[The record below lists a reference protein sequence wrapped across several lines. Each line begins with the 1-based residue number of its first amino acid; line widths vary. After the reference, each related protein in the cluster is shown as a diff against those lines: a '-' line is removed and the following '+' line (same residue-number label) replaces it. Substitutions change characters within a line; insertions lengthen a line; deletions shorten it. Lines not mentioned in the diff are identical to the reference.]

1 MSVKGKADPDPKS
14 VKHVPEPPSPRNRT
28 RVPKTTSTYRT
39 RVQQPSTRNRSH
51 SVKHEPELHSQRH
64 TVLPRSSPEWRPLAV
79 NHGLWR

>member
-51 SVKHEPELHSQRH
+51 SVKHEPELHSGLSQ
-64 TVLPRSSPEWRPLAV
+64 PCPNYCGYWR
-79 NHGLWR
+79 